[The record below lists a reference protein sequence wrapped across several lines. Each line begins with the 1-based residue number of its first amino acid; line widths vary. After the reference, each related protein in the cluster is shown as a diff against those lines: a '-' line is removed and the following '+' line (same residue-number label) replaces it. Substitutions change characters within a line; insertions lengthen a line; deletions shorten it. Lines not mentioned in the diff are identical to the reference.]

1 MRKAIYGVK
10 NKYGMFLK
18 NLGMGEVGRGMGK
31 DFFGKRGTGTGT
43 NDGRSKEC
51 SKF

>member
-18 NLGMGEVGRGMGK
+18 TLGMGEVWVK
-31 DFFGKRGTGTGT
+31 IFLE
-43 NDGRSKEC
+43 KEVRVREQTTEEVRNVQN
-51 SKF
+51 SNF

>member
-18 NLGMGEVGRGMGK
+18 NLVLGQVWVKIFFEKEVRVREQTTEEVRIVQIS
-31 DFFGKRGTGTGT
+31 DY
-43 NDGRSKEC
+43 
-51 SKF
+51 